1 MTNTRDF
8 LYVLVHEMKKSA
20 GFLLILLVVVG
31 YITDVVGKQMV
42 LNSQGLPYEKYS

>member
-8 LYVLVHEMKKSA
+8 LYVLVHKMKKSA
-20 GFLLILLVVVG
+20 GFLLVVVG
-31 YITDVVGKQMV
+31 YITDVVGKQTV